1 MQLISDC
8 CTVIP
13 RKATLFLIVALFT
26 DLQGGLKLK
35 IAALKVTKKT
45 ATKDTEVRKIAT
57 SGAKVNGKEKPTQ
70 VQAVTRLGAKTSS
83 SKKLEGRKKL
93 VETRDCSRVH
103 GVGRT
108 PHRDKVLCLH
118 VL

>member
-1 MQLISDC
+1 M
-8 CTVIP
+8 
-13 RKATLFLIVALFT
+13 FLIVALFT
-26 DLQGGLKLK
+26 DQQGGLKLK

-45 ATKDTEVRKIAT
+45 ATKDNEVRKVAT
-57 SGAKVNGKEKPTQ
+57 GGTKVYGKEKPTQ
-70 VQAVTRLGAKTSS
+70 VQAVMRLGAKTSS

-93 VETRDCSRVH
+93 VEARDGSKAH